1 MKAVCV
7 VCEANVTVPD
17 DCCEGELVICPDCGT
32 ELEVV
37 SLEPLTLEEAPQV
50 QEDWG
55 RIMAVLRILF
65 TRLRTEEKL
74 LKEAAERLGIP
85 CELQLVSDTAF
96 GGEPFCSQDD
106 VVLARCVSHN
116 QNEAV
121 AQMLETQGIRV
132 VNSSHVMGVCGN
144 KLTTSCVLEQA
155 GVPQP
160 KYLVAFTQEGAL
172 DRRRASRLSRGLQ
185 ARLRELGPVCSR
197 SSTTGR
203 ARRPSS
209 NTRRCSARFTTPST
223 FRSSVDK
230 GSFDVRAF
238 VVDGEPLCAIARSS
252 QHWITNT
259 ARGGSASNMP
269 LDDEV
274 SELLRSVHRAIG
286 GEFLAVDLFKRG
298 DQWLVNEV
306 NDGGEFRNSIAPT
319 GKDIPGRGGRGG
331 VEQEKIKM
339 NFYAARTTLIKR
351 GKCKRIKRSLG
362 GTRIFA
368 GGF

>member
-1 MKAVCV
+1 
-7 VCEANVTVPD
+7 
-17 DCCEGELVICPDCGT
+17 
-32 ELEVV
+32 
-37 SLEPLTLEEAPQV
+37 
-50 QEDWG
+50 
-55 RIMAVLRILF
+55 MAVLRILF

-85 CELQLVSDTAF
+85 CELQLVSDTVF

-172 DRRRASRLSRGLQ
+172 DAVERLGYPAVCKPVSGSWG
-185 ARLRELGPVCSR
+185 RLLAKLNDRESAEAVFEHKAMLG
-197 SSTTGR
+197 
-203 ARRPSS
+203 AIH
-209 NTRRCSARFTTPST
+209 NTFYIQE
-223 FRSSVDK
+223 FVDK
-230 GSFDVRAF
+230 GSY
-238 VVDGEPLCAIARSS
+238 
-252 QHWITNT
+252 WITNT

-286 GEFLAVDLFKRG
+286 GEFLAVDLFKSNGR
-298 DQWLVNEV
+298 WLVNEV

-319 GKDIPGRGGRGG
+319 GKDIPGAV
-331 VEQEKIKM
+331 VE
-339 NFYAARTTLIKR
+339 AAWNKR
-351 GKCKRIKRSLG
+351 R
-362 GTRIFA
+362 
-368 GGF
+368 

>member
-1 MKAVCV
+1 
-7 VCEANVTVPD
+7 
-17 DCCEGELVICPDCGT
+17 
-32 ELEVV
+32 
-37 SLEPLTLEEAPQV
+37 
-50 QEDWG
+50 
-55 RIMAVLRILF
+55 MAVLRILF

-85 CELQLVSDTAF
+85 CELQLVSDTVF

-121 AQMLETQGIRV
+121 AQMLETQGVRV

-172 DRRRASRLSRGLQ
+172 DAVERLGYPAVCKPVSGSWG
-185 ARLRELGPVCSR
+185 RLLAKLNDRESAEAVFEHKAMLG
-197 SSTTGR
+197 
-203 ARRPSS
+203 AIH
-209 NTRRCSARFTTPST
+209 NTFYIQE
-223 FRSSVDK
+223 FVDK

-238 VVDGEPLCAIARSS
+238 VVDGEPLCAIARTS

-286 GEFLAVDLFKRG
+286 GEFLAVDLFKSNGSLARQRG
-298 DQWLVNEV
+298 QRRRRVPQLDSPDRQ
-306 NDGGEFRNSIAPT
+306 GH
-319 GKDIPGRGGRGG
+319 PGAV
-331 VEQEKIKM
+331 VE
-339 NFYAARTTLIKR
+339 AAWNKR
-351 GKCKRIKRSLG
+351 R
-362 GTRIFA
+362 
-368 GGF
+368 

>member
-1 MKAVCV
+1 M
-7 VCEANVTVPD
+7 
-17 DCCEGELVICPDCGT
+17 
-32 ELEVV
+32 
-37 SLEPLTLEEAPQV
+37 S
-50 QEDWG
+50 
-55 RIMAVLRILF
+55 VLRILF

-85 CELQLVSDTAF
+85 CELQLVSDTVF

-121 AQMLETQGIRV
+121 AQILETQGIRV
-132 VNSSHVMGVCGN
+132 VNSSRVMGICGN

-172 DRRRASRLSRGLQ
+172 DVYIQ
-185 ARLRELGPVCSR
+185 E
-197 SSTTGR
+197 
-203 ARRPSS
+203 
-209 NTRRCSARFTTPST
+209 F
-223 FRSSVDK
+223 VDK

-238 VVDGEPLCAIARSS
+238 VVDGEPLCAIARTS

-286 GEFLAVDLFKRG
+286 GEFLAVDLFKSNGR
-298 DQWLVNEV
+298 WLVNEV

-319 GKDIPGRGGRGG
+319 GKDIPGAV
-331 VEQEKIKM
+331 VE
-339 NFYAARTTLIKR
+339 AAWNKR
-351 GKCKRIKRSLG
+351 R
-362 GTRIFA
+362 
-368 GGF
+368 

>member
-1 MKAVCV
+1 
-7 VCEANVTVPD
+7 
-17 DCCEGELVICPDCGT
+17 
-32 ELEVV
+32 
-37 SLEPLTLEEAPQV
+37 
-50 QEDWG
+50 
-55 RIMAVLRILF
+55 MAVLRILF

-85 CELQLVSDTAF
+85 CELQLVSDTVF

-160 KYLVAFTQEGAL
+160 KYLGAFTQEGAL
-172 DRRRASRLSRGLQ
+172 DAVERLGYPAVCKPVSGSWG
-185 ARLRELGPVCSR
+185 RLLAKLNDRESAEAVFEHKAMLG
-197 SSTTGR
+197 
-203 ARRPSS
+203 AIH
-209 NTRRCSARFTTPST
+209 NTFYIQE
-223 FRSSVDK
+223 FVDK

-238 VVDGEPLCAIARSS
+238 VVDGEPLCAIARTS

-286 GEFLAVDLFKRG
+286 GEFLAVDLFKSNGR
-298 DQWLVNEV
+298 WLVNEV

-319 GKDIPGRGGRGG
+319 GKDIPGAV
-331 VEQEKIKM
+331 VE
-339 NFYAARTTLIKR
+339 AAWNKR
-351 GKCKRIKRSLG
+351 R
-362 GTRIFA
+362 
-368 GGF
+368 